1 MKLKLKQIKKL
12 DILQKD
18 LDKLKYLSELP
29 EMFKEALDVYQKF
42 KSSNGI

>member
-1 MKLKLKQIKKL
+1 M

-29 EMFKEALDVYQKF
+29 EKLKEAIEIYENMKNENPVN
-42 KSSNGI
+42 SRNGSDEA